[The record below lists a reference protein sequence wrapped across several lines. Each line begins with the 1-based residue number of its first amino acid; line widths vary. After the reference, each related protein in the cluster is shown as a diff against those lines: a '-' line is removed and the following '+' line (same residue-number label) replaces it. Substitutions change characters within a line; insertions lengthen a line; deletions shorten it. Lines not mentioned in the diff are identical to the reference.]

1 MSVTTL
7 TVVRPGLTT
16 VQDLGRSGYGRFG
29 VAANGAGDRYSAA
42 VASALVANDIT
53 DPLLEVTATSLA
65 FTVDRPALVAVTGA
79 ADRVEV
85 DGHQQPVWQTIAV
98 PAGAQVVVAEPVYGL
113 RSYVAVGGQ
122 VQAKTTLGSVAPDP
136 LLEVGTRLGAGD
148 TIEVATRYAGL
159 DHPYTVIP
167 VFRFRVPRPAFRH
180 DWVIDVTPG
189 PETAQF
195 GGEVLTTGRFEVGHD
210 SDYVGLRLTGDTA
223 SRQGGSEILSRGV
236 PVGAIEIPPAGGL
249 LALLRGRLLT
259 AGYPVVG
266 VATTV
271 SVDRL
276 TQARPGDRL
285 TFRGCTPADGIRLA
299 REQAAVVDGL
309 RRSVRAAFTASGLD
323 RIH

>member
-1 MSVTTL
+1 MNVTTL

-16 VQDLGRSGYGRFG
+16 VQDRGRSGYGRFG
-29 VAANGAGDRYSAA
+29 VATNGAGDRYSAA
-42 VASALVANDIT
+42 VASVLVANDVS
-53 DPLLEVTATSLA
+53 DPLLEVTATSLT
-65 FTVDRPALVAVTGA
+65 FTVDRPSLVAVTGA
-79 ADRVEV
+79 TERVEV
-85 DGHQQPVWQTIAV
+85 DGHPQPVWQTLAV
-98 PAGAQVVVAEPVYGL
+98 PAGAQVVVAEPVCGL

-122 VQAKTTLGSVAPDP
+122 VQAPATLGSVAPDP
-136 LLEVGTRLGAGD
+136 LLEVGTRLEAGD
-148 TIEVATRYAGL
+148 TLEVATRYAGL

-167 VFRFRVPRPAFRH
+167 VFRFRVPHPAFRH

-195 GGEVLTTGRFEVGHD
+195 GHEALTTGHYEVGHD

-223 SRQGGSEILSRGV
+223 TRQGGGEILSRGV

-271 SVDRL
+271 AVDRL

-285 TFRGCTPADGIRLA
+285 TFQASTPAEGIRQA
-299 REQAAVVDGL
+299 REQAAMIDGL
-309 RRSVRAAFTASGLD
+309 RGSVRAAFAASGLE
-323 RIH
+323 RVH

>member
-42 VASALVANDIT
+42 VASALVANHGT
-53 DPLLEVTATSLA
+53 DPLLEVTATSLS
-65 FTVDRPALVAVTGA
+65 FIVDRPALIAVTGA
-79 ADRVEV
+79 AERVEV
-85 DGHQQPVWQTIAV
+85 DGFPQPVWQTLAV
-98 PAGAQVVVAEPVYGL
+98 PAGAHVTVATPVCGL
-113 RSYVAVGGQ
+113 RSYVAVGGRM
-122 VQAKTTLGSVAPDP
+122 QAPATLGSVAPDP

-148 TIEVATRYAGL
+148 TLAVATRYAGL
-159 DHPYTVIP
+159 NHPHTVIP
-167 VFRFRVPRPAFRH
+167 VFRFRLQRPTFRH

-189 PETAQF
+189 PESAQF
-195 GGEVLTTGRFEVGHD
+195 GEDVLARGSFEVAPE
-210 SDYVGLRLTGDTA
+210 SDYVGLRLTGDT
-223 SRQGGSEILSRGV
+223 RTREGGSEILSRGV

-271 SVDRL
+271 AVDCL

-285 TFRGCTPADGIRLA
+285 TFRGCTPADGIRQS
-299 REQAAVVDGL
+299 RKQAALVEDL
-309 RRSVRAAFTASGLD
+309 RHSVREAFAASGLD
-323 RIH
+323 PVH